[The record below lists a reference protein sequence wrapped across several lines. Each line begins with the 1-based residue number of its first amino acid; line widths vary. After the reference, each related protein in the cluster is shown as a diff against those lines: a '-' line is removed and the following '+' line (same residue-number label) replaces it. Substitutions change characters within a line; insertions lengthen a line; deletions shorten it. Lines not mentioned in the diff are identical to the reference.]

1 MDQTIENGKDGGF
14 SVYEFGEYPKSSVL
28 AGQTCKRFVDNFDTV
43 EEAQASYPKADLGYR
58 DAYNYFG
65 HLPDEPDY
73 WSRKCLTVKDL
84 RGAARPDAATRW
96 YSTTYVTPTAPRLKM
111 RANLK
116 VQIILFLFR

>member
-1 MDQTIENGKDGGF
+1 MDHTIENGKHGGF

-65 HLPDEPDY
+65 HLSDELDY
-73 WSRKCLTVKDL
+73 
-84 RGAARPDAATRW
+84 
-96 YSTTYVTPTAPRLKM
+96 
-111 RANLK
+111 
-116 VQIILFLFR
+116 